1 MNSYLNEKKRKEK
14 KKKDLI
20 EKILIS
26 KNKFGFDCENPEL
39 WVPNFGLELSD
50 MIHIIV

>member
-1 MNSYLNEKKRKEK
+1 MRRKEK
-14 KKKDLI
+14 KKKEDLI

-39 WVPNFGLELSD
+39 WVPNFGLKLSD